1 MQSIDSQIEMF
12 KTAIAQ
18 SGAEVAEKIN
28 KLERKLDDSITEL
41 VQMNSGYKVMPGE
54 TSAKGFAANAAK
66 AIAEHV
72 PHLDKHGSLRLE
84 VKAAG
89 DLVTTLQTG
98 NTQNVG
104 LGAPVGVPM
113 GLQYACRSMEL
124 IGASSVEYSR
134 YTGMEGAAAVQAA
147 EGDLKAALRGQW
159 TLINQPSIT
168 VAGYSNVSRQALH
181 DGTQLR
187 AAIQSVMGMSLNRT
201 IDTMLWS
208 GSGTLFDGFYSLSS
222 VFLSSTFVGL
232 PDAVAEAIAAVQA
245 SGCNPT
251 HVVVSPTTWVNITVA
266 KAAGSGEYLTG
277 SYLGMV
283 QPMLHGLPVV
293 LSLSVPDGRAVLI
306 DSNNVEIVVTQNPT
320 IEIGYVSDQF
330 IRNTATLLIETRVA
344 PVVKASA
351 GITFVVPSGASV

>member
-1 MQSIDSQIEMF
+1 MNIDTQIEAF

-18 SGAEVAEKIN
+18 SGQEVAAKI
-28 KLERKLDDSITEL
+28 KQLDDKIENAITEL
-41 VQMNSGYKVMPGE
+41 AQRSVGFSSMPGD
-54 TSAKGFAANAAK
+54 SSGKGFAANAAK
-66 AIAEHV
+66 AIEEHV

-84 VKAAG
+84 VKAAA

-124 IGASSVEYSR
+124 IGASSIEYSR
-134 YTGMEGAAAVQAA
+134 FTGIEGAAGVQLA
-147 EGDLKAALRGQW
+147 EGDVKAALRGQW

-208 GSGTLFDGFYSLSS
+208 GSVGLFDGFYSLANVHMSS
-222 VFLSSTFVGL
+222 EFVGL
-232 PDAVAEAIAAVQA
+232 PDAVAEAIAAVQEA
-245 SGCNPT
+245 GCNPT
-251 HVVVSPTTWVNITVA
+251 HVVLSPTSWVNITVA

-293 LSLSVPDGRAVLI
+293 LSLSVPNGRAVLV
-306 DSNNVEIVVTQNPT
+306 DSNNVEVAVTQNPT
-320 IEIGYVSDQF
+320 VEIGYVSDQF
-330 IRNTATLLIETRVA
+330 IRNTATLLIETRIA
-344 PVVKASA
+344 PVIKASA
-351 GITFVVPSGASV
+351 GVTLVVPVGESV